1 MTRVKRGTVTK
12 RRHARLLKETK
23 GFWGQRKNVFKRANE
38 TLTRAMAFAYKG
50 RKLEKRTMRGLFIT
64 RINAALSQLSELDA
78 KFSLRYGQ
86 FIHGLEQSQIMLNR
100 KMLSQLAIY
109 DNAAFAMIAHKVQ
122 QANS

>member
-12 RRHARLLKETK
+12 KRHSRLLKKTK
-23 GFWGQRKNVFKRANE
+23 GFWGQRKNVFKRATE

-64 RINAALSQLSELDA
+64 RINAALHQLAALDE
-78 KFSLRYGQ
+78 KFSLRYSE
-86 FIHGLEQSQIMLNR
+86 FIHGMQQASIVLNR

-109 DNAAFAMIAHKVQ
+109 DNDAFAQIAHKVQ